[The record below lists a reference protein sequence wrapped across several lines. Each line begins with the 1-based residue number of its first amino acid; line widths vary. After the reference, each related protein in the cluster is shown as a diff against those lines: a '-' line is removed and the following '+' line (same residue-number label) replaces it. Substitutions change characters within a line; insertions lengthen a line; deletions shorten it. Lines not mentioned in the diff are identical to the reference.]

1 MVQQDLETLHRITW
15 PGVVASDNDIGRRG
29 SSSLE
34 PAANL
39 GRKLLLDDLGPAAN
53 QPENLPRTSSQMA
66 DREARP
72 NAFGSLVNRLPH
84 RVA

>member
-53 QPENLPRTSSQMA
+53 QPENLPGPPVRWLIEKHGPMRSA
-66 DREARP
+66 AW
-72 NAFGSLVNRLPH
+72 
-84 RVA
+84 